1 MGFLTG
7 KKLLITGVLSNRSI
21 AYGIAKGAHEIDV
34 HLAGTGHYRRAI
46 ADGGSYDIPY
56 PTLLA
61 RGVANLFVV
70 GRCMSAT
77 RIAHSS
83 ARVMGTGIS
92 LGQAAGTAAAM
103 ANSDHAWDGD
113 LRSINVDTLRDILRS
128 QGAVLEGTH

>member
-1 MGFLTG
+1 
-7 KKLLITGVLSNRSI
+7 
-21 AYGIAKGAHEIDV
+21 V

-46 ADGGSYDIPY
+46 AGGGSYDIPY

-61 RGVANLFVV
+61 KGIANLFVV

-92 LGQAAGTAAAM
+92 MGHAAGAAAAM
-103 ANSDHAWDGD
+103 AAQSTHWNGD
-113 LRSINVDTLRDILRS
+113 LRSVDIRQLRQLLRE
-128 QGAVLEGTH
+128 QGAILEGTH